1 MFVLKK
7 WLLQYAHT
15 LPTFIY
21 WLTANPEIKPLSFI
35 PFMHLWT
42 HTFIPLFTHSLL
54 CVLVRPYPHVNG
66 FLPFIR
72 LIRFPGWSCWVLPSI
87 LCWTRLLMS
96 FPKSTMSRR
105 HTLLS
110 RPHTH
115 TLRSLFRFYQITL
128 DSYVRAPR
136 RSLPSLIGL
145 RLSRINVEHIKRMH
159 DFIIKWIPEVLVF
172 YVFIPFFFV
181 VSPRRWI

>member
-1 MFVLKK
+1 
-7 WLLQYAHT
+7 
-15 LPTFIY
+15 
-21 WLTANPEIKPLSFI
+21 
-35 PFMHLWT
+35 MHLPT
-42 HTFIPLFTHSLL
+42 HTFFSLFTHTLL

-66 FLPFIR
+66 FLPFIQ
-72 LIRFPGWSCWVLPSI
+72 LIRFPRWLCWVLPSI

-110 RPHTH
+110 KPHTH

-136 RSLPSLIGL
+136 RSLMDLPSLIGL
-145 RLSRINVEHIKRMH
+145 RLSQINVEYIKRMC

-172 YVFIPFFFV
+172 YVFIPFFSCQSSAMDFNLD
-181 VSPRRWI
+181 W